1 MSSTLRPRH
10 DHIVSRLVDAFEL
23 SAEECRAAVRKAL
36 PLLLAVF
43 NGDPTAPA
51 HVLAFYQP
59 RDVKAEVRSGGVRG
73 CACGRSR
80 SSGWLHPQRAAQARC
95 HQCVV
100 SGRVDGGGGG
110 GN

>member
-23 SAEECRAAVRKAL
+23 GADECRAAVRKAL

-51 HVLAFYQP
+51 HFLAFYQP
-59 RDVKAEVRSGGVRG
+59 RDVKTEVRGVLGTRCAFYFCSCEGGVDPG
-73 CACGRSR
+73 CCALR
-80 SSGWLHPQRAAQARC
+80 
-95 HQCVV
+95 
-100 SGRVDGGGGG
+100 
-110 GN
+110 